1 MRLWGAY
8 PKHIICYL
16 KKFRKISNTKMVV
29 MSIRSF
35 DSKASQRTTL
45 EKLKEDPII
54 SADCTNTRIR
64 GILKKQMSS
73 LHVLF
78 NLNVTRK
85 LSVVFVGK
93 VFETAPSSRYV
104 RWLCFVFFAACS
116 TKVNWIKCVA
126 KQSSNASSM
135 KPRMSLGLKK
145 ANRRQRKIPRSLKC
159 GLR

>member
-1 MRLWGAY
+1 
-8 PKHIICYL
+8 
-16 KKFRKISNTKMVV
+16 MVV

-54 SADCTNTRIR
+54 SADRTNTRIR

-104 RWLCFVFFAACS
+104 R
-116 TKVNWIKCVA
+116 
-126 KQSSNASSM
+126 
-135 KPRMSLGLKK
+135 
-145 ANRRQRKIPRSLKC
+145 
-159 GLR
+159 